1 MVFYLVQVT
10 VLWLVFSAIYYF
22 VLSNKSMFRFNRW
35 YLVATF
41 IGSLIIPLIPLG
53 KIFGTVPFQS
63 ISLPQTV
70 VLLNELVIDVNNE
83 NVSQSFNWIL
93 WTKVLFGIGTII
105 FLFRFVKELV
115 KLKRLY
121 QQSEKEVYEGLV
133 VCKIRQ
139 PHQVFSFGRMVF
151 IDCKLF
157 DTINKNQT
165 IWIHE
170 KTHILQGH
178 SADVLVV
185 ELCKIFFW
193 FHPLVYLYE
202 RHIKMNHEYLADE
215 AVLKQTN
222 DVKAYQYKLL
232 DYLENTNSSL
242 ASTFNFKLT
251 QKRFMMM
258 KNQTNPAIKML
269 TKVFVAFG
277 IIATITFVACNN
289 VDVEESTENIESK
302 KEEKLFNFVEQ
313 KALPKEGIQ
322 NFYQNFARS
331 FNTPEGALN
340 PEDKEIAVRLK
351 FIVEKDGRLSGIHSV
366 GNNVN
371 PLLADEAIRV
381 LKSMPAWTPAQHEGE
396 IVRSTFTLP
405 IKIRVNQ

>member
-1 MVFYLVQVT
+1 
-10 VLWLVFSAIYYF
+10 
-22 VLSNKSMFRFNRW
+22 MFRFNRW
-35 YLVATF
+35 YLLATF
-41 IGSLIIPLIPLG
+41 TGSLIIPLIPLG
-53 KIFGTVPFQS
+53 KIFGTVPLQS

-70 VLLNELVIDVNNE
+70 VLLNELVIDTNNA
-83 NVSQSFNWIL
+83 NTSQSFNWIL
-93 WTKVLFGIGTII
+93 LTKVFFATGSVF
-105 FLFRFVKELV
+105 FLFRFVKELI
-115 KLKRLY
+115 KIWRLY
-121 QQSEKEVYEGLV
+121 QQSEKEIYDRLV

-139 PHQVFSFGRMVF
+139 PHQVFSFWKTVF
-151 IDCKLF
+151 IDRDLF
-157 DTINKNQT
+157 ETINKNET

-170 KTHILQGH
+170 KTHIAQRH
-178 SADVLVV
+178 SVDVLLV
-185 ELCKIFFW
+185 ELCKIIFW

-202 RHIKMNHEYLADE
+202 RHIKMNHEHLADE

-251 QKRFMMM
+251 QKRFIMM
-258 KNQTNPAIKML
+258 KNQTNPAIKMM
-269 TKVFVAFG
+269 TKVFVVFG
-277 IIATITFVACNN
+277 IIATTAFVACNN

-302 KEEKLFNFVEQ
+302 KEEKVFEFVQQ

-322 NFYQNFARS
+322 NFYRNFVRA

-351 FIVEKDGRLSGIHSV
+351 FIVEKDGRLSGVHSV

-381 LKSMPAWTPAQHEGE
+381 LKSMPNWIPAQHEGK

-405 IKIRVNQ
+405 IKIRINQ

>member
-1 MVFYLVQVT
+1 MLFYLVQVT
-10 VLWLVFSAIYYF
+10 VSWTFFSLIYRF
-22 VLSNKSMFRFNRW
+22 LLSDKSMFRFNRW
-35 YLVATF
+35 YLLATF
-41 IGSLIIPLIPLG
+41 TGSLIIPLIPLNQ
-53 KIFGTVPFQS
+53 IFGSTTGFQNVS
-63 ISLPQTV
+63 LMHTISLS
-70 VLLNELVIDVNNE
+70 ELIIDVNKE
-83 NVSQSFNWIL
+83 NIPKSFNWFL
-93 WTKVLFGIGTII
+93 WTKVFFGIGTAF
-105 FLFRFVKELV
+105 FLFLFVRELV
-115 KLKRLY
+115 KIKRLY
-121 QQSEKEVYEGLV
+121 QQSEKEIYDELI
-133 VCKIRQ
+133 VCKISK
-139 PHQVFSFGRMVF
+139 PHQVFSFWKTVF
-151 IDCKLF
+151 IDRNLF
-157 DTINKNQT
+157 ETISKNET

-170 KTHILQGH
+170 KTHIVQRH
-178 SADVLVV
+178 SVDVLLV
-185 ELCKIFFW
+185 ELCKIVFW
-193 FHPLVYLYE
+193 FHPMVYLYE

-215 AVLKQTN
+215 TVLKQTN

-232 DYLENTNSSL
+232 DYLENSNSSL

-258 KNQTNPAIKML
+258 KNQTNPTIKTI

-277 IIATITFVACNN
+277 IIATTTFVACNN
-289 VDVEESTENIESK
+289 DDVGQSTENIESK
-302 KEEKLFNFVEQ
+302 KEEKLFEFVEQ

-351 FIVEKDGRLSGIHSV
+351 FIVEKDGRLSGVHSV

>member
-1 MVFYLVQVT
+1 MFFYLLQVT
-10 VLWLVFSAIYYF
+10 VLWFVFSVIYYF

-35 YLVATF
+35 YLLATLT
-41 IGSLIIPLIPLG
+41 GSFIIPLIPFSG
-53 KIFGTVPFQS
+53 IFGTVPFQS

-70 VLLNELVIDVNNE
+70 LLNELVIDITNE
-83 NVSQSFNWIL
+83 NPSQSFNWIF
-93 WTKVLFGIGTII
+93 WTKVFFAIGAVF
-105 FLFRFVKELV
+105 FLFRFVKELI
-115 KLKRLY
+115 KIRRLY
-121 QQSEKEVYEGLV
+121 QQSEKEIYDGLV
-133 VCKIRQ
+133 VCKIQ
-139 PHQVFSFGRMVF
+139 QSHQVFSFGRTVF

-170 KTHILQGH
+170 KTHILQAH
-178 SADVLVV
+178 SVDVVLI

-215 AVLKQTN
+215 AVLNQTN

-258 KNQTNPAIKML
+258 KNQTNPAIKMM

-277 IIATITFVACNN
+277 IIATITFVACNS
-289 VDVEESTENIESK
+289 VDVEELTENIESK

-313 KALPKEGIQ
+313 KAVPKEGIQ
-322 NFYQNFARS
+322 NFYHNFARA
-331 FNTPEGALN
+331 FNTESIVFN
-340 PEDKEIAVRLK
+340 DTMVSTRLR
-351 FIVEKDGRLSGIHSV
+351 FIVEKDGSFTDIKAV
-366 GNNVN
+366 GFIKNEE
-371 PLLADEAIRV
+371 ASEEAIRV
-381 LKSMPAWTPAQHEGE
+381 LKSMPHWIPAQHEGE
-396 IVRSTFTLP
+396 IVRSSITLP

>member
-10 VLWLVFSAIYYF
+10 VLWTVFSLIYHF
-22 VLSNKSMFRFNRW
+22 LLSNKSMFRFNRL
-35 YLVATF
+35 YLLATF
-41 IGSLIIPLIPLG
+41 IGSLIVPLIPLNQF
-53 KIFGTVPFQS
+53 FGVTTSFQNISLIQTVPLS
-63 ISLPQTV
+63 
-70 VLLNELVIDVNNE
+70 ELIIDVNKE
-83 NVSQSFNWIL
+83 NIPKSFNWFL
-93 WTKVLFGIGTII
+93 WTKVFFGIGTII
-105 FLFRFVKELV
+105 FLFRFVKELA
-115 KLKRLY
+115 KIKRLY
-121 QQSEKEVYEGLV
+121 QQSEKEVYDELI
-133 VCKIRQ
+133 VCKVSK
-139 PHQVFSFGRMVF
+139 PHQVFSFWKTVF
-151 IDCKLF
+151 IDRNLF
-157 DTINKNQT
+157 ETISKNES

-170 KTHILQGH
+170 KTHVLQRH
-178 SADVLVV
+178 SVDVLLI
-185 ELCKIFFW
+185 ELCKIVFW
-193 FHPLVYLYE
+193 FHPMVYLYE

-232 DYLENTNSSL
+232 DYLENSNSSL

-258 KNQTNPAIKML
+258 KNQTKPTIKMI

-277 IIATITFVACNN
+277 IIATTTFVACNN
-289 VDVEESTENIESK
+289 DDVEQSIENIESK
-302 KEEKLFNFVEQ
+302 KEEKLFEFVEQ

-322 NFYQNFARS
+322 NFYQNFARA
-331 FNTPEGALN
+331 FNTESIVFN
-340 PEDKEIAVRLK
+340 DTMVSTRLR
-351 FIVEKDGRLSGIHSV
+351 FIVEKDGSLSRIYSV

>member
-1 MVFYLVQVT
+1 MFFYLVQVT

-35 YLVATF
+35 YLLATF
-41 IGSLIIPLIPLG
+41 IGSLIVPLIPLNQV
-53 KIFGTVPFQS
+53 FGTTTTFQN
-63 ISLPQTV
+63 ISLIQTIP
-70 VLLNELVIDVNNE
+70 LSELIIDVNKE
-83 NVSQSFNWIL
+83 NIPESFNWFL
-93 WTKVLFGIGTII
+93 WTKVFFGMGTII
-105 FLFRFVKELV
+105 FLFRFIKELM
-115 KLKRLY
+115 KMRRLY
-121 QQSEKEVYEGLV
+121 QQSEKEIYDELI

-139 PHQVFSFGRMVF
+139 PHQVFSFWKTVF
-151 IDCKLF
+151 IDRKLF
-157 DTINKNQT
+157 ETISKNET

-170 KTHILQGH
+170 KTHIVQGH
-178 SADVLVV
+178 SVDILLV
-185 ELCKIFFW
+185 ELCKIVFW
-193 FHPLVYLYE
+193 FHPMVYLYE

-215 AVLKQTN
+215 TVLKQTN

-258 KNQTNPAIKML
+258 KNQTNPTIKMI

-277 IIATITFVACNN
+277 IIATTTFVACNN
-289 VDVEESTENIESK
+289 DDVEQSTENIQSK
-302 KEEKLFNFVEQ
+302 KEEKLFEFVQQ
-313 KALPKEGIQ
+313 KAIPKEGIQ

-381 LKSMPAWTPAQHEGE
+381 LKSMPAWIPAQHQGE

-405 IKIRVNQ
+405 IRIRINQ